1 MLFVLINK
9 LIYIFSTFPTKI
21 LTPFLLELDGT
32 FPEVHHE
39 QVHENADIF
48 CKLMRGSLAVQVRHC
63 SNCPG

>member
-48 CKLMRGSLAVQVRHC
+48 V
-63 SNCPG
+63 N